1 VIRKVTHISQSHDL
15 DQIFAPVL
23 DDLVKTGFGLSGLEA
38 ASAGAFNPGYTP
50 NIPEHYN
57 HMNTVSTQCLSVDW
71 WSLTYLV
78 AL

>member
-1 VIRKVTHISQSHDL
+1 M
-15 DQIFAPVL
+15 
-23 DDLVKTGFGLSGLEA
+23 VKTGFGLDA

-50 NIPEHYN
+50 NMLEHYN